1 MTAVDAPRPGLPRR
15 GELVDRKAVLASSS
29 SVMGMTL
36 FVASEAVF
44 FAAFLGI
51 FASSYA
57 DAKSWPPTGLA
68 TPSLV
73 LPTVGVVV
81 LLVSA
86 GTMAMNLRMLRRPD
100 YPRGLAPWLGATAAG
115 AVVFTALVAVGLVEL
130 GMGIGDGIYQTLFY
144 VLLGLELAHAVGGVA
159 LLGLVG
165 TRAWT
170 GELALHRDPVQAA
183 AIYWYF
189 VVGLGIVLYVVLY
202 LGSSL

>member
-1 MTAVDAPRPGLPRR
+1 VTAVDAQSAGLPRR
-15 GELVDRKAVLASSS
+15 SELVDRKAVLASSS

-51 FASSYA
+51 YASSYA
-57 DAKSWPPTGLA
+57 DAKSWPPIGLKA
-68 TPSLV
+68 PSLV
-73 LPTVGVVV
+73 LPTIGVLV
-81 LLVSA
+81 LIATA
-86 GTMAMNLRMLRRPD
+86 GTMAMNLRTLRRPD
-100 YPRGLAPWLGATAAG
+100 YPRGLAPWLAATGLG
-115 AVVFTALVAVGLVEL
+115 AVIFTVLVAVGLAQL

-183 AIYWYF
+183 AIYCYF